1 MASPAN
7 AAAITTTRYAGA
19 DRYGTAADIA
29 TGVFG
34 TSATAI
40 LATGLNFPDA
50 LAGAYLAGALN
61 APLLLT
67 DPNAL
72 SPETAAALGTLKT
85 ANVIVI
91 GGSDAVSDAV
101 VTSLEATAS
110 TASAGGNLTVT
121 RISGAT
127 RFDTAAAIDSTP
139 AATTIGLVNGKKT
152 AILATG
158 DNFPDALFGG
168 PLSYSSH
175 FPLILTDTAALS
187 PQAQTELTSLG
198 IQQVIILGGTG
209 AVSAAVEST
218 VNGLGITTLFRAAGA
233 TRDDTA
239 AKLLAWE
246 TTNIA
251 GVDKTSVYL
260 ARDDSP
266 NGFAD
271 ALAMGPAA
279 GKLDM
284 VGGLGAGTPGGALPA
299 ETTAELT
306 TIGNANATAAGTL
319 YIPGGTAAVSDAQA
333 AAAASLL
340 SGTSSAAQTTLPQL
354 ISAKILTTVTT
365 SQATATI
372 PAGTYVQFVF
382 SQNIGTA
389 ILTPGSF
396 KVYFATGGAG
406 NVGTFDGVDPTNADA
421 VDVGFATQPA
431 LQTVSGAAG
440 LTLATITGPPAPG
453 VVVGTLSSPAG
464 AVPIGTAVSGAGQ
477 AGVTAGPDLQ
487 SVGNFRAA
495 CGVVPVAPCFT
506 NLTAVDFTFN
516 KPAYIVNLGAET
528 QFNLVYTTAADPKA
542 TAVPQGPV
550 TPIPCTGPAFGT
562 SVPASGGT
570 VAGGNGTSVITVVCA
585 TPVGGTTP
593 ITAAQIARG
602 YVSADTVATAVTGTG
617 TATCPLGGG
626 PAVAPAGATCNPQ
639 EATITPHSGSLGPDL
654 TTVAIVPNSNG
665 GTSDSVVFTFDQP
678 LTNASALIS
687 ADFGYYTSA
696 GASVFGVAGQTVQ
709 NPADAAQVSLNVAP
723 GSTINAVGGIV
734 LPGDVGGNSAVVGV
748 PDALGA
754 PNPATSAIAPGV
766 VTAPQLTSAAVLS
779 SSNVFGVASNSVLL
793 TWSMNLANPGAP
805 PGVPVASHIHAYD
818 ADGTEMTCQV
828 GNGSILDGSQGVIS
842 ALQPNESVCSAF
854 VLGATGVVAGG
865 TVPAAGQVASI
876 VLVTTDAAFG
886 TGAPGTPGAT
896 VPNPEGS
903 VKA

>member
-1 MASPAN
+1 MTSPAS

-67 DPNAL
+67 DPNTL

-85 ANVIVI
+85 QNVIVL

-139 AATTIGLVNGKKT
+139 AATTIGSVNGKKT

-187 PQAQTELTSLG
+187 PQAQTELTGLG
-198 IQQVIILGGTG
+198 IQQVIILGGTA
-209 AVSAAVEST
+209 AVSSAVEST

-251 GVDKTSVYL
+251 GVDKTSVYI

-266 NGFAD
+266 DGFAD

-284 VGGLGAGTPGGALPA
+284 VGGLGAGAPGGALPA
-299 ETTAELT
+299 ETTAEIT
-306 TIGNANATAAGTL
+306 AIGNANATAAGTL

-340 SGTSSAAQTTLPQL
+340 SGTSTAAQTTLPQL
-354 ISAKILTTVTT
+354 ISSKILTTVTT
-365 SQATATI
+365 SNATATI

-389 ILTPGSF
+389 ILTPASF
-396 KVYFATGGAG
+396 KVYPATGGAG
-406 NVGTFDGVDPTNADA
+406 FVGTFDGVDPTNADA
-421 VDVGFATQPA
+421 VDVGFTQAA
-431 LQTVSGAAG
+431 LQTTTGAAG
-440 LTLATITGPPAPG
+440 LTLAAIVGPPAAA
-453 VVVGTLSSPAG
+453 VVIGTLNSPAG

-477 AGVTAGPDLQ
+477 AGVTSGPDLQ
-487 SVGNFRAA
+487 SVGNFRTA
-495 CGVVPVAPCFT
+495 CGVVPVVPCAT

-516 KPAYIVNLGAET
+516 KPAFIASAGAST
-528 QFNLVYTTAADPKA
+528 QFNLVYTSAADPNA
-542 TAVPQGPV
+542 TAVPHPGPV
-550 TPIPCTGPAFGT
+550 SPIPCTGPAAGT

-570 VAGGNGTSVITVVCA
+570 VAGGNGTTVITVVCA

-602 YVSADTVATAVTGTG
+602 YVTANTVATAVTAAGV
-617 TATCPLGGG
+617 ATCPANGG
-626 PAVAPAGATCNPQ
+626 PAAAPAGATCNPQ
-639 EATITPHSGSLGPDL
+639 EATITPHSSSLGPDL
-654 TTVAIVPNSNG
+654 TTVAIVPHSNG
-665 GTSDSVVFTFDQP
+665 GTNDSVVFTFNQP
-678 LTNASALIS
+678 ITAGSATTS
-687 ADFGYYTSA
+687 ANFGYYTSSGTA
-696 GASVFGVAGQTVQ
+696 VFGIAGQTVQ
-709 NPADAAQVSLNVAP
+709 NPADSAQVSLNVAS
-723 GSTINAVGGIV
+723 GATITAVGGIV
-734 LPGDVGGNSAVVGV
+734 LPGVVGGNSGILGV
-748 PDALGA
+748 ADALGA

-766 VTAPQLTSAAVLS
+766 VTAPQLTNAAVLS
-779 SSNVFGVASNSVLL
+779 SSNVFGVASNSVLM
-793 TWSMNLANPGAP
+793 TWSMNLANPGLP
-805 PGVPVASHIHAYD
+805 PGVPNAALIHAYD

-854 VLGATGVVAGG
+854 FLGTTGALGG

-876 VLVTTDAAFG
+876 VLVTTDAGFA
-886 TGAPGTPGAT
+886 TGAAGTTGAT
-896 VPNPEGS
+896 IPNPEGA